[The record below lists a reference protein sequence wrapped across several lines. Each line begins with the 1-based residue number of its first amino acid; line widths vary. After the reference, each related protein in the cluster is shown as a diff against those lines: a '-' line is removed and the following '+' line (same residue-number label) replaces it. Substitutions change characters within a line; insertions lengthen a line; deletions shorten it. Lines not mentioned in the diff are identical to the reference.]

1 MQVDEKFGNRKEQR
15 ASNVAGNDKRKNA
28 VRKQGCREPMTSSKK
43 SDARFRV
50 SSVRIGVLLI
60 GRSLHSERV
69 CYIGGVAK
77 AKYTTPHD
85 IALR

>member
-1 MQVDEKFGNRKEQR
+1 MKPEQKEVMER
-15 ASNVAGNDKRKNA
+15 I
-28 VRKQGCREPMTSSKK
+28 KK
-43 SDARFRV
+43 SDASFRV
-50 SSVRIGVLLI
+50 SSIRMAVLLI

>member
-1 MQVDEKFGNRKEQR
+1 M
-15 ASNVAGNDKRKNA
+15 
-28 VRKQGCREPMTSSKK
+28 RKQGSEEPMESSNK
-43 SDARFRV
+43 SDAK
-50 SSVRIGVLLI
+50 SSVNSIRIVALLI
-60 GRSLHSERV
+60 GRNLRNERV

>member
-1 MQVDEKFGNRKEQR
+1 MTEGKSSNEPRTKRSDGANQEKRCK
-15 ASNVAGNDKRKNA
+15 VARGPLNA
-28 VRKQGCREPMTSSKK
+28 
-43 SDARFRV
+43 A
-50 SSVRIGVLLI
+50 LLI
-60 GRSLHSERV
+60 GRSLGSEWV

>member
-1 MQVDEKFGNRKEQR
+1 MESTN
-15 ASNVAGNDKRKNA
+15 
-28 VRKQGCREPMTSSKK
+28 K
-43 SDARFRV
+43 SDAKSRV
-50 SSVRIGVLLI
+50 NSVRIVALLI
-60 GRSLHSERV
+60 GRNLRNERV